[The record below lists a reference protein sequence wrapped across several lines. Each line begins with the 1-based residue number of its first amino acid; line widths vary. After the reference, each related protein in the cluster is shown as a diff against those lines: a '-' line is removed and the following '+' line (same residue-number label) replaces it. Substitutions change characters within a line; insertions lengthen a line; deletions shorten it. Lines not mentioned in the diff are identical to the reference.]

1 MNYAGNVTLTIGM
14 IRLFPLF
21 MRPLAALLVP
31 AVWNVHKNLR
41 LAKKALIPIIDQRRE
56 AEKSNVDHQKP
67 DDFLQWM
74 MDAAV
79 GDDGTS
85 EKLAHRQLITFLG
98 AAHTSTMAGTHACY
112 DLAAMPEYVEPLR
125 DEISGLLNEDG
136 GWGPNTP
143 SKMRKMD
150 SFLRESQRVNPQAI
164 RIDLTTIHKSD
175 SGLRCVLVD
184 FHRIVQKPLTLSDG
198 LHLPAGTHICAA
210 SYSIAQDP
218 NNIPNS
224 QNFDGFRYYN
234 LRKQPNEDNKHQF
247 ATTDKNHLHFGRG
260 KYACPGRFFA
270 SAELKMI
277 IAHLILRYD
286 FKYPEGQGRPA
297 NLNADEFL
305 YPDPAA
311 RLLIKQRPRV

>member
-1 MNYAGNVTLTIGM
+1 MNYAGNVTLTIGIM
-14 IRLFPLF
+14 RLFPVF
-21 MRPLAALLVP
+21 MRPLAALFVP
-31 AVWNVHKNLR
+31 AVWNVQTNLR
-41 LAKKALIPIIDQRRE
+41 LAKKTLVPIIDRRRE
-56 AEKSNVDHQKP
+56 AEKNKADYQKP
-67 DDFLQWM
+67 DDFLQWLI
-74 MDAAV
+74 DAAV
-79 GDDGTS
+79 GDDGQS
-85 EKLAHRQLITFLG
+85 EKLAHRQLIAFLG

-125 DEISGLLNEDG
+125 DEISGLLNQDG

-164 RIDLTTIHKSD
+164 RAYLTTTNCLES
-175 SGLRCVLVD
+175 SLRCVLVD

-210 SYSIAQDP
+210 SYSISQDP
-218 NNIPNS
+218 ENIPNA
-224 QNFDGFRYYN
+224 QNFDGFRYSN
-234 LRKQPNEDNKHQF
+234 LRKQPDQDSKHQF
-247 ATTDKNHLHFGRG
+247 AMTDRNHLHFGRG

-286 FKYPEGQGRPA
+286 FKYPEGKGRPA

-311 RLLIKQRPRV
+311 RLLIKRRPRV